1 MHHSRDMLVS
11 LFDSVNEFHDL
22 EMETNLSTMIHN
34 QHASIEACQALFR
47 LSMSQLKASNKE
59 KIEA

>member
-1 MHHSRDMLVS
+1 MHRSRDMLVS

-22 EMETNLSTMIHN
+22 ELETSLSTMIHN
-34 QHASIEACQALFR
+34 QHASIVECQAKFR